1 MKLTTLL
8 KSIGFGLALVTLL
21 SACAPTTLLPT
32 PTPPGSLSTPMP
44 PLATPTPPGPPPTFA
59 PTETPLPCRPIPTP
73 DGAVAHLHHLMEGWP
88 ETIPQAHQAALEA
101 VLNFLKELP
110 GGLKTLQAE
119 PGCLDALRAYIGP
132 VGIQPI
138 DRRFQVADLD
148 GDGAG
153 ELLVALVSPVS
164 LVRQVAAGEFTTED
178 LPNAITWPPDNTWPT
193 VQQVADLTGDGR
205 PEIVLAYLFA
215 GGSYAGTEL
224 LVLGQEGERWAEW
237 LRLGLNNWAGGGEW
251 RLEPQ
256 PDGTQAIVTTCA
268 VFGVFDAKLVA
279 HPLQYDTY
287 RWDGQRF
294 TLAASVQAPPS
305 NRRQVV
311 NLAEAALR
319 AGAYRAA
326 LDMYQRL
333 LDEPDLPDEPKGATA
348 EGRPDWVAFATL
360 RLGQVHALLGEAE
373 LAQTT
378 LAEAEKTG
386 STVGR
391 LAQRF
396 RRAYAA
402 SNDPAAAWAAL
413 LEDTEVFAEQ
423 YYERG
428 NLVSFPGNAFDALYA
443 GMALAAVLNDQPQLV
458 EGAPEALRAAWAR
471 YGLETGAPLIADL
484 DGDGQMEVVVI
495 QRVASPQ
502 PPALEGGL
510 APAWVLDRGP
520 DGWFAALL
528 LAGPER
534 NKDIRPEGPLPVPGT
549 NRQAVRLD
557 TWVRGWDGKQAI
569 RYRDTH
575 TWALEIGPFDFAT
588 CPLRWP

>member
-1 MKLTTLL
+1 MPKRGLFHLL
-8 KSIGFGLALVTLL
+8 GAGLALLL
-21 SACAPTTLLPT
+21 AACGGPAALP
-32 PTPPGSLSTPMP
+32 P
-44 PLATPTPPGPPPTFA
+44 ATPTPPGPPTLA
-59 PTETPLPCRPIPTP
+59 PTPVPPTLPPMPCRPIPTSEE
-73 DGAVAHLHHLMEGWP
+73 AIVRLHLLIEEWP
-88 ETIPQAHQAALEA
+88 QTIPQAHQAALEA
-101 VLNFLKELP
+101 VLGFLKGLP
-110 GGLKTLQAE
+110 GGLKALQAD
-119 PGCLDALRAYIGP
+119 PGCLEALNAYIGSI
-132 VGIQPI
+132 GIQPM
-138 DRRFQVADLD
+138 DRRFRVADLD
-148 GDGAG
+148 GDGAP

-164 LVRQVAAGEFTTED
+164 LVRQTAEGFAVED
-178 LPNAITWPPDNTWPT
+178 LPNAIYWPPDNTWPT

-215 GGSYAGTEL
+215 GASHAGTEL
-224 LVLGQEGERWAEW
+224 LVLGREGEGWAEW
-237 LRLGLNNWAGGGEW
+237 LRVGLDNWAGGGEW

-268 VFGVFDAKLVA
+268 VFGVFDAKLVS
-279 HPLQYDTY
+279 HPLQQDTH

-294 TLAASVQAPPS
+294 TLAASVQDPPS

-326 LDMYQRL
+326 LGIYQRL
-333 LDEPDLPDEPKGATA
+333 LDEPDLPDEPKGGTA
-348 EGRPDWVAFATL
+348 EGQPDWVAFATL
-360 RLGQVHALLGEAE
+360 RLGQVHALLGERETA
-373 LAQTT
+373 LTA
-378 LAEAEKTG
+378 LAEAEGAG

-396 RRAYAA
+396 RQAYVA
-402 SNDPAAAWAAL
+402 SHDPAAAWAAL
-413 LEDTEVFAEQ
+413 LEDTEIFAEQ

-428 NLVSFPGNAFDALYA
+428 NLVSFPGNALDALYP
-443 GMALAAVLNDQPQLV
+443 GMALAAVLNDQPRLV

-471 YGLETGAPLIADL
+471 VGLETGDPLIADL
-484 DGDGQMEVVVI
+484 DGDGQVEVVVI

-502 PPALEGGL
+502 PPELEGGL

-528 LAGPER
+528 LPGPER

-549 NRQAVRLD
+549 HRLAVRLG
-557 TWVRGWDGKQAI
+557 TWVRGWDGEQVI

-575 TWALEIGPFDFAT
+575 TWALERDLPLDFAT
-588 CPLRWP
+588 CPLRWR